1 VLVWWHKQLFNSPIN
16 ILLNLSKPLSLP
28 SQCTV
33 CLNKK
38 GVVEAAVKLV
48 NVTNFVANGFSN
60 VYLKLD

>member
-28 SQCTV
+28 SQCTG